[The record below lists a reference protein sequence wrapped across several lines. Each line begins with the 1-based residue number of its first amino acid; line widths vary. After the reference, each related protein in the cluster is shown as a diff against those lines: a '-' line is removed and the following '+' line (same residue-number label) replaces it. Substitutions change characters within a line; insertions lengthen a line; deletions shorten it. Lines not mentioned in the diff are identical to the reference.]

1 MTFGSGRVFVH
12 PPPRT
17 PSSLDVQYCLKLRLL
32 PLGVSLALGVMQHAS
47 QATITNAHKFVLAKT
62 FAWMGLIVV
71 LGAIRD
77 IIEVD

>member
-1 MTFGSGRVFVH
+1 MF
-12 PPPRT
+12 T
-17 PSSLDVQYCLKLRLL
+17 PLLVPHQVWMYNIVSSLLL